1 MRGGILPASGYDP
14 APTTKGEYRSPSEVG
29 AAYKNGGISKSEA
42 INILVR
48 KFFFGIAEATDYIST
63 YDPEP
68 VPQPPSDPISE
79 DTQDQGNGTEDERNV
94 ITEREFTHLVLGYG
108 IFLLYILPLLDK
120 NFKGIKLFKGR

>member
-1 MRGGILPASGYDP
+1 MRGGILPASGYQP

-29 AAYKNGGISKSEA
+29 EAYKNGQISKSEA

-48 KFFFGIAEATDYIST
+48 KFYFRLAEATDYIMM

-79 DTQDQGNGTEDERNV
+79 DTEEQESEEGDETVSEMDDDFRFFIIGAGV
-94 ITEREFTHLVLGYG
+94 
-108 IFLLYILPLLDK
+108 FLIYLLPMLSK
-120 NFKGIKLFKGR
+120 K